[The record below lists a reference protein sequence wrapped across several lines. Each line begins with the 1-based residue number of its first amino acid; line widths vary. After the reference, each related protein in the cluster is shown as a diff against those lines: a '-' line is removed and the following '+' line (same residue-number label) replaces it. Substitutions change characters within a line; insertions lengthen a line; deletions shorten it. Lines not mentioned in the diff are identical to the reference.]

1 MNRGVFRKRTVSF
14 TVGDSGQHWRH
25 DHHRRV
31 AHRCSP
37 SPGPR
42 FSLADKEHPLLLS
55 PLPLLP
61 LPLPRLSLTLAS
73 RSARRSAAAHH
84 RHGRRRARPSRSKP
98 TTSSAPPTS
107 PLSPRRLP
115 RAGTPPVARIGA
127 VPHRLRPPRRSPSP
141 PLWTYPDRPEEIGR
155 ASCRER
161 VYVLV

>member
-37 SPGPR
+37 SPGPP

-84 RHGRRRARPSRSKP
+84 RPGRRRAKPSRSKP
-98 TTSSAPPTS
+98 TTSSAPPTQVDEFKVN
-107 PLSPRRLP
+107 PGLSK
-115 RAGTPPVARIGA
+115 
-127 VPHRLRPPRRSPSP
+127 S
-141 PLWTYPDRPEEIGR
+141 
-155 ASCRER
+155 
-161 VYVLV
+161 